1 MKTIIITGFYST
13 FILFYPSY
21 LITMTVLLPS
31 LQSNSPLIVQKPCGL
46 GLERWADLKMD
57 LVDER
62 W

>member
-13 FILFYPSY
+13 FILFYPNY

-46 GLERWADLKMD
+46 GLVGRAVGRFKDGSG
-57 LVDER
+57 
-62 W
+62 